1 MSLIEL
7 LLLSATFQKQII
19 AEARKLWLS
28 ELFRQKH
35 SGVSQLLQSAISWP
49 GSRWRLVP
57 AAESADILLGT
68 QVEQAAAGR
77 RMRTSARFLQEIAM
91 VDLDLSGG
99 TA

>member
-57 AAESADILLGT
+57 AAESADTLLGT
-68 QVEQAAAGR
+68 QAEQAAGR